1 MTDGAAESA
10 AQDGTEFGYER
21 VLACVAEQRTQS
33 AQSIAEGIFAAA
45 RSFVN
50 YEPQADD
57 ITSVVVKITG

>member
-1 MTDGAAESA
+1 MGRRIGGARWDRIWL
-10 AQDGTEFGYER
+10 QR